1 MGYPNLEQ
9 FVTAQEQ
16 TYQRALQEIKNGK
29 KQSHWMWFIFPQIK
43 GLGISSMAAYY
54 AIQTKGEA
62 EAYLAHPVLGQR
74 MREIC
79 QVLLKHKGCD
89 VKTIFEYPDDLK
101 LRSSMTLFYAVSRN
115 ELFQNVID
123 AFFEGEQD
131 SRTIAILNQ

>member
-1 MGYPNLEQ
+1 MNMELER
-9 FVTAQEQ
+9 FIIAQEQ
-16 TYQRALQEIKNGK
+16 SYQTALQEIKNGK

-79 QVLLKHKGCD
+79 QVLLKHRGCD
-89 VKTIFEYPDDLK
+89 VKTIFDYPDDLK
-101 LRSSMTLFYAVSRN
+101 LRSSMTLFYTVSEN
-115 ELFQNVID
+115 KLFQDVID
-123 AFFEGEQD
+123 AFFDGELD
-131 SRTIAILNQ
+131 PRTISILNQ